1 MVAATLTNRHA
12 AVNSRRMAMSPNRST
27 LRRMAVLVVLAATL
41 LFGTSQPLLLC
52 VSADHIKVEPAETP
66 HALTS
71 LITVAAAQ
79 ATRTVA
85 TPHENCVDVPIAAA
99 NVQQAKKD
107 GLRTVSTPAPA
118 AVVVDAISTRPRM
131 ARAVAPRDPPVWRG
145 LSPERR
151 FSILLI

>member
-1 MVAATLTNRHA
+1 MTSATLTNRPA
-12 AVNSRRMAMSPNRST
+12 AATSRGMAVSPNRSAS
-27 LRRMAVLVVLAATL
+27 RRMAVLVVLAATL

-66 HALTS
+66 HALAS
-71 LITVAAAQ
+71 LVTVAAQ

-107 GLRTVSTPAPA
+107 GLRTVSTPAPV
-118 AVVVDAISTRPRM
+118 AVVVDAISIRPRM
-131 ARAVAPRDPPVWRG
+131 ARAFAPRDPPVWRG

-151 FSILLI
+151 FSVLLI